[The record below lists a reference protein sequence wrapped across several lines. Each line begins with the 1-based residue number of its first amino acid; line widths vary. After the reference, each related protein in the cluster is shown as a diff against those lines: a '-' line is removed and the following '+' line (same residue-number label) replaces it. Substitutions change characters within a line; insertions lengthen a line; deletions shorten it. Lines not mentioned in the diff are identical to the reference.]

1 MQKKVLQKL
10 EYNKII
16 DMLVGVAVSPMAK
29 EICEKF
35 QPSTDIREIK
45 LWQDETEEAV
55 AMLLK
60 RGTIPLGGIKDIR
73 GAVGRIRLGANL
85 SAYELLCVGE
95 VLRVCKKVKNYARDE
110 RDTNTYP
117 LLDVIFEEVAPLT
130 PVYTEID
137 RCIISKDEIADQAS
151 TTLKNIRREINLTHE
166 RVKQQ
171 LNKIIQSSSSKTMLQ
186 DAVITMRGDRYC
198 VPVKSEYRSQFKGLI
213 HDQSSTGSTLF
224 IEPMAVVQLNNA
236 LRELY
241 LKEKEEIERIL
252 EQLSEMVQ
260 GYYEEIKLDL
270 SALTRLDVIFA
281 KGQLALKLNATKP
294 IFNDR
299 GYVNI
304 KKGRHP
310 LLDKKTVVPIDV
322 YLGKDFTTLMITGPN
337 TGGKTVTLKTIG
349 LFTLMGQSGL
359 HIPAL
364 DQSELSVFKK
374 VFADIGDEQSIEQS
388 LSTFSS
394 HMVNIVDILK
404 DVDEESLVLFDEL
417 GAGTDPTEGAALA
430 MAILQTLHARQI
442 RTVATTHYSELKV
455 YALSTDGVEN
465 ACCEFDIKTLQ
476 PTYKLLIGIPG
487 KSNAFAISKRL
498 GLMDDIIEL
507 AKEQIEQN
515 DVRFE
520 DLISDL
526 EMNKKKAEYEKQR
539 ATRYRQEAENLRK
552 ETENYKEK
560 VTSQKER
567 ILNEAREEARKMVQ
581 DAKDEADEI
590 LKQLNKAARESGK
603 AINFSEL
610 EGQRSKLREKLSD
623 VEKDMNKSTKKKPT
637 KAADVKKGD
646 RVFVATFNQEAVA
659 LTDPD
664 SKGDVMVQAGIM
676 KLKVN
681 AINLEVLPEKQ
692 EHKVSKKKPTAARK
706 RGGGKTMHISPEID
720 VRGCTVD
727 EAVSEIDKYVDD
739 AFLSNLPQI
748 TIIHGKGTGA
758 LRAGIHKYLKRNKH
772 VKTYRLGAY
781 GEGEAGVTIVEL

>member
-1 MQKKVLQKL
+1 
-10 EYNKII
+10 
-16 DMLVGVAVSPMAK
+16 MLVGRAVSPMAK
-29 EICEKF
+29 EITSKLK
-35 QPSTDIREIK
+35 PSTDLREIE
-45 LWQDETEEAV
+45 LWQSETGEAV
-55 AMLLK
+55 NMLLK

-73 GAVGRIRLGANL
+73 SAIERIRLGASL
-85 SAYELLCVGE
+85 SAFELLNVAE
-95 VLRVCKKVKNYARDE
+95 VLRVCKKVKNYSRDD
-110 RDTNTYP
+110 RDPNTYP
-117 LLDVIFEEVAPLT
+117 LLDTLFEEIAPLT

-137 RCIISKDEIADQAS
+137 RCIISKDEIADTAS

-171 LNKIIQSSSSKTMLQ
+171 LNKIIQSTSYKNMLQ
-186 DAVITMRGDRYC
+186 DNVITMRGDRYC
-198 VPVKSEYRSQFKGLI
+198 VPVKSEYRSQFKGMI

-224 IEPMAVVQLNNA
+224 IEPMAVVQLNNN
-236 LRELY
+236 LRELF

-252 EQLSEMVQ
+252 EELSVLVQ
-260 GYYEEIKLDL
+260 GYYEEIKLNL
-270 SALTRLDVIFA
+270 KALTQLDVIFA
-281 KGQLALKLNATKP
+281 KGHLALKLNATKP
-294 IFNDR
+294 VFNDK

-310 LLDKKTVVPIDV
+310 LLDAKTVVPIDV

-349 LFTLMGQSGL
+349 LFTLMGQAGL

-364 DQSELSVFKK
+364 DGSKLNVFKK

-404 DVDEESLVLFDEL
+404 EVDEESLVLFDEL

-430 MAILQTLHARQI
+430 MAILQTLHGRQI

-465 ACCEFDIKTLQ
+465 ACCEFDVKTLQ
-476 PTYKLLIGIPG
+476 PTYRLLIGIPG

-498 GLMDDIIEL
+498 GLMDEIIDL

-515 DVRFE
+515 DERFE
-520 DLISDL
+520 DLITDL
-526 EMNKKKAEYEKQR
+526 EINKKNAEYERQR
-539 ATRYRQEAENLRK
+539 AVRYRQEAEALRK
-552 ETENYKEK
+552 DTEAYKEK
-560 VTSQKER
+560 IANQKEK
-567 ILNEAREEARKMVQ
+567 ILKEAREEARKLMQ
-581 DAKDEADEI
+581 DAKDEADDI
-590 LKQLNKAARESGK
+590 LKRLNKAARDKGK
-603 AINFSEL
+603 TINLSEL
-610 EGQRSKLREKLSD
+610 EADRSKLRDKLSD
-623 VEKDMNKSTKKKPT
+623 VEKNMQKDFMKKRKSKGPVE
-637 KAADVKKGD
+637 VKKGD
-646 RVFVATFNQEAVA
+646 RVFVATFNQEAIV

-681 AINLEVLPEKQ
+681 KNNLEVLPEK
-692 EHKVSKKKPTAARK
+692 EELKMKKKATGARK
-706 RGGGKTMHISPEID
+706 RAAGKAMSISPEID
-720 VRGCTVD
+720 VRGCTVE
-727 EAVSEIDKYVDD
+727 EAVGEIDKYIDD

-758 LRAGIHKYLKRNKH
+758 LRAGIHTYLKRNKH
-772 VKTYRLGAY
+772 VKTYRIGAY